1 MNVIHI
7 LVLSSGTGTQE
18 KIQKTKK
25 YITANQWL
33 LNKEN
38 TMVIPLRTGT
48 APVHE
53 DN

>member
-18 KIQKTKK
+18 PIQKTKK

-33 LNKEN
+33 LNKE

>member
-18 KIQKTKK
+18 PIQKTKK